1 MNRYAFV
8 TAEAVQLAF
17 AAATA
22 RHQRILHDCFCDLA
36 THPFRPPDFIE
47 TDSAGRKVSVISHD
61 EWLIS
66 YWADHAIRQ
75 IVIVEIVFVDG
86 A

>member
-1 MNRYAFV
+1 
-8 TAEAVQLAF
+8 L
-17 AAATA
+17 
-22 RHQRILHDCFCDLA
+22 
-36 THPFRPPDFIE
+36 
-47 TDSAGRKVSVISHD
+47 HD

>member
-1 MNRYAFV
+1 MTCYAFV
-8 TAEAVQLAF
+8 TAEAIKLAF

-22 RHQRILHDCFCDLA
+22 RHQRILYDCFRDLA
-36 THPFRPPDFIE
+36 THPFRQPDFFE
-47 TDSAGRKVSVISHD
+47 TDSSGRKVSVPSHD

-75 IVIVEIVFVDG
+75 IVIVEVVFVDG